1 MRDQAMLP
9 VSRRSFLKSLACAG
23 LAGAGL
29 LTHAPAQAQAFPPGF
44 SSFSVDVSPLK
55 AKGLGSFA
63 DLVGQ
68 AALDELHRSFS
79 DRIDPRGPRL
89 VLVVTGIFLTPFPEG
104 GGSGG
109 WRHHGGGGG
118 GGSDGMDGEAL
129 AVGPRGQIL
138 ARHPQHAVL
147 EASTDIRTPN
157 EPGRAVAIAQ
167 HYVRWLRR
175 ML

>member
-1 MRDQAMLP
+1 MLP
-9 VSRRSFLKSLACAG
+9 SSRRAFLKSLACAG

-29 LTHAPAQAQAFPPGF
+29 LAHAPAQAQAFPPSF
-44 SSFSVDVSPLK
+44 SSFSVDVGPLK
-55 AKGLGSFA
+55 AKGLGPFA

-68 AALDELHRSFS
+68 AALDELHRSFA
-79 DRIDPRGPRL
+79 DRIDPRGPRF
-89 VLVVTGIFLTPFPEG
+89 VLVITGIFLTAFPES
-104 GGSGG
+104 GSG
-109 WRHHGGGGG
+109 WRRHGGGG

-147 EASTDIRTPN
+147 EASTDIRSPN
-157 EPGRAVAIAQ
+157 EPGRAIALAQ